1 MGSVPSDTKY
11 TLFYLSSGYGPTPP
25 ACLICYLF
33 FSTVIPLSSSL
44 SPTLNMTMDSL
55 FSFKK
60 FDGSDY
66 LGWSCSVHNLLNSKN
81 LSAKINI
88 K

>member
-11 TLFYLSSGYGPTPP
+11 TLFYLLSGYGPTPP

-33 FSTVIPLSSSL
+33 FSTVIPLSSSS
-44 SPTLNMTMDSL
+44 SPTPNMTTDSL

-66 LGWSCSVHNLLNSKN
+66 LGWSCSIRYLLNSKN
-81 LSAKINI
+81 LGVYIE
-88 K
+88 